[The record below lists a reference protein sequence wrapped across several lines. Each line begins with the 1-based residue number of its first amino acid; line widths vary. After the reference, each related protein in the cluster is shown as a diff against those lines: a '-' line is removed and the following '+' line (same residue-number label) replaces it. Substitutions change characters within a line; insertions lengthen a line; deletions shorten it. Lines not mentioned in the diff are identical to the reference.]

1 MIGAVSKNAQLGF
14 VAIAVTGLVFSVAQP
29 RGVVAQTAA
38 ASGADL
44 YKRKC
49 SSCHTMAV
57 NKIGP
62 SHKGVFGRKAG
73 LVIGYAYS
81 PALKKSG
88 IVWNDKTL
96 DQWLQGPQ
104 KMVKGSKMYLAVP
117 NAAER
122 AAIIGYLKSPAAK

>member
-1 MIGAVSKNAQLGF
+1 MAVAIKFATSIAASVLAVGFLVYGTASLSAQAPAANGAV
-14 VAIAVTGLVFSVAQP
+14 
-29 RGVVAQTAA
+29 
-38 ASGADL
+38 L
-44 YKRKC
+44 YKNKC
-49 SSCHTMAV
+49 SSCHSMAA

-73 LVIGYAYS
+73 LVAGYAYS
-81 PALKKSG
+81 PVLKKSG
-88 IVWNDKTL
+88 IVWNDQTL
-96 DQWLQGPQ
+96 DKWLQGPQ

>member
-1 MIGAVSKNAQLGF
+1 MSKNVQIGF
-14 VAIAVTGLVFSVAQP
+14 VAVTVAGFLFSLAQP
-29 RGVVAQTAA
+29 DEVVAQSAA
-38 ASGADL
+38 VSGANL

-49 SSCHTMAV
+49 SSCHTMAA

-62 SHKGVFGRKAG
+62 AHKGVFGRKAG
-73 LVIGYAYS
+73 LVLGYAYS

>member
-1 MIGAVSKNAQLGF
+1 MIGIVSKNAQIAF
-14 VAIAVTGLVFSVAQP
+14 VAIAVAGLLFSVAQP
-29 RGVVAQTAA
+29 REVVAQAAA

-49 SSCHTMAV
+49 SSCHTMAA

-73 LVIGYAYS
+73 LVPGYAYS

-88 IVWNDKTL
+88 IVWNDKSL
-96 DQWLQGPQ
+96 DQWLLGPQ

>member
-1 MIGAVSKNAQLGF
+1 MSKNVQIGF
-14 VAIAVTGLVFSVAQP
+14 VAVTVAGFLFSLAQP
-29 RGVVAQTAA
+29 DEVVAQSAA
-38 ASGADL
+38 VSGADL

-49 SSCHTMAV
+49 SSCHTMAA

-62 SHKGVFGRKAG
+62 AHKGVFGRKAG
-73 LVIGYAYS
+73 LVPGYAYS

-104 KMVKGSKMYLAVP
+104 KMVEGSKMYLAVP

>member
-1 MIGAVSKNAQLGF
+1 MSKNVQIGF
-14 VAIAVTGLVFSVAQP
+14 IAVTVAGFLFSLAQP
-29 RGVVAQTAA
+29 DEVVAQSAA
-38 ASGADL
+38 VSGADL

-49 SSCHTMAV
+49 SSCHTMAA

-62 SHKGVFGRKAG
+62 AHKGVFGRKAG
-73 LVIGYAYS
+73 LVPGYAYS

>member
-1 MIGAVSKNAQLGF
+1 MSKNVQIGF
-14 VAIAVTGLVFSVAQP
+14 VAVAVAGFLFSLAQP
-29 RGVVAQTAA
+29 GEVVAQSAA
-38 ASGADL
+38 VSGAEL

-49 SSCHTMAV
+49 SSCHVMTA

-73 LVIGYAYS
+73 LVSGYAYS

-96 DQWLQGPQ
+96 DQWLLGPQ

>member
-1 MIGAVSKNAQLGF
+1 MIGIVSKNAQIGF
-14 VAIAVTGLVFSVAQP
+14 VAIAVAGLLISVAQP
-29 RGVVAQTAA
+29 REVVAQSAGV
-38 ASGADL
+38 SGADL

-49 SSCHTMAV
+49 SSCHTMAA

-73 LVIGYAYS
+73 LVAGYAYS

-88 IVWNDKTL
+88 ILWNDKSL

-117 NAAER
+117 NATER

>member
-1 MIGAVSKNAQLGF
+1 M
-14 VAIAVTGLVFSVAQP
+14 
-29 RGVVAQTAA
+29 AA
-38 ASGADL
+38 
-44 YKRKC
+44 
-49 SSCHTMAV
+49 

-73 LVIGYAYS
+73 LVAGYAYS
-81 PALKKSG
+81 PVLKKSG
-88 IVWNDKTL
+88 IVWNDQTL
-96 DQWLQGPQ
+96 DKWLQGPQ

>member
-1 MIGAVSKNAQLGF
+1 MSKNVQIGF
-14 VAIAVTGLVFSVAQP
+14 IAVTVAGFLFSLAQP
-29 RGVVAQTAA
+29 DEVVAQSAA
-38 ASGADL
+38 VSGADL

-49 SSCHTMAV
+49 SSCHTMAA

-62 SHKGVFGRKAG
+62 AHKGVFGRKAG
-73 LVIGYAYS
+73 LVLGYAYS

>member
-1 MIGAVSKNAQLGF
+1 M
-14 VAIAVTGLVFSVAQP
+14 
-29 RGVVAQTAA
+29 AA
-38 ASGADL
+38 
-44 YKRKC
+44 
-49 SSCHTMAV
+49 

-62 SHKGVFGRKAG
+62 SHRGVFGRKAG
-73 LVIGYAYS
+73 LVSGYAYS
-81 PALKKSG
+81 PALKTSG

-96 DQWLQGPQ
+96 DQWLLGPQ

>member
-1 MIGAVSKNAQLGF
+1 MSKNVQIGF
-14 VAIAVTGLVFSVAQP
+14 VAVTVAGFLFSLAQP
-29 RGVVAQTAA
+29 DEVVAQSAA
-38 ASGADL
+38 VSGADL

-49 SSCHTMAV
+49 SSCHTMAA

-62 SHKGVFGRKAG
+62 AHKGVFGRKAG
-73 LVIGYAYS
+73 LVLGYAYS

>member
-1 MIGAVSKNAQLGF
+1 MSKNVQIGF
-14 VAIAVTGLVFSVAQP
+14 VAVTVAGFLFSLAQP
-29 RGVVAQTAA
+29 DEVVAQSAA
-38 ASGADL
+38 VSGADL

-49 SSCHTMAV
+49 SSCHTMAA

-62 SHKGVFGRKAG
+62 AHKGVFGRKAG
-73 LVIGYAYS
+73 LVPGYAYS